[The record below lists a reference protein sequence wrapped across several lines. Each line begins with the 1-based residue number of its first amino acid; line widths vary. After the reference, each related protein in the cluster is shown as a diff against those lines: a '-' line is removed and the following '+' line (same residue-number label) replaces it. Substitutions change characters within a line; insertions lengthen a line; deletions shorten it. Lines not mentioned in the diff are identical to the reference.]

1 MAIEKHEDV
10 ESGYLHEPF
19 IQPEDAAAACKE
31 NGSDKSVKNGSIGMV
46 LLSTLVA
53 VCGSFTFGTCVG
65 YSAPTQ
71 AAIRADLNL
80 SLAEFSMFGSLVTIG
95 AMLGAITS
103 GRITDFIGRKGAMR
117 ISTGFCITGWIA
129 VFFSKGSYSLD
140 FGRFF
145 TGYGIGVISY
155 VLLIVTGGSVSFL
168 LGSVINWR
176 ELALA
181 GLVPC
186 ICLLVGLCFIPES
199 PRWLAKVGRE
209 KEFQL
214 ALSRLRGKDA
224 DISDEAAE
232 ILDYIETLQSLPK
245 TKLLDLFQSKYV
257 HSVVIGVGL
266 MACQQ
271 SVGINGIGF
280 YTAEIFV
287 AAGLSSGKA
296 GTIAYACIQIPFTL
310 LGAIL
315 MDKSGRRPLVMD
327 QSLLPEWVP
336 ILAFAGVLIYIAA
349 FSIGLGSVP
358 WVIMSEIFP
367 IHLKGTA
374 GSLVV
379 LVAWLGAWVV
389 SYTFNFL
396 MSWSSPGTL
405 FLYAGCSLLTILFV
419 AKLVPETKGKT
430 LEEIQACIIRTM
442 LGMSSFSTQF
452 VQSPNLPPRFH
463 HHVQWNFSQDVSK
476 VPRTH
481 VVCSITKSQLG
492 YDKTLASRFHYAARF
507 SVSRQSETKSIAY
520 RRMTCTNAKEN
531 LFKKMAIEQHKDVE
545 SGYLQEPF
553 IQPEEVAC
561 KEVGSDKSVE
571 NGSIGMVLLS
581 TLVAVCGSFTFGNCV
596 GYSSPTQA
604 AIRED
609 LSLSLAEFSMFGSL
623 VTIGAMLGA
632 ITSGRITD
640 FIGRKGAMRI
650 STGFCI
656 TGWLAVF
663 FSKGSYSLD
672 LGRFFT
678 GYGIGLISYVVPVY
692 IAEIAPKNLRG
703 GLATTN
709 QLLIVTG
716 ASVSFLLGSV
726 IHWRKLA
733 LAGLVP
739 CICLL
744 IGLCFIPESP
754 RWLAKVGR
762 EKEFQLAL
770 RRLRG
775 KDVDISDEAAEI
787 LDSIETLRSLP
798 KIKLLDLFQSKH
810 VRSVVIGVGLMVCQ
824 QFVGINGIGFYTAE
838 TFIAAGLSSGKAGTI
853 AYACL
858 QVPFTVLGAILMD
871 KSGRRPL
878 MMVNLLAS
886 FRNWDILR
894 LLYCRYC
901 FLSQGKSLDQSLML
915 ECAPIFAVAGVL
927 IYIAAYSI
935 GVGPV
940 PWVIMSEIFPIHVKG
955 IAGSLVVLANWLGAW
970 IVSYTF
976 NSLMSWSSPG
986 TLFLY
991 AGSSLLTILFVTKL
1005 VPETKG
1011 KTLEEIQAW
1020 ISP

>member
-1 MAIEKHEDV
+1 
-10 ESGYLHEPF
+10 
-19 IQPEDAAAACKE
+19 
-31 NGSDKSVKNGSIGMV
+31 
-46 LLSTLVA
+46 
-53 VCGSFTFGTCVG
+53 
-65 YSAPTQ
+65 
-71 AAIRADLNL
+71 
-80 SLAEFSMFGSLVTIG
+80 
-95 AMLGAITS
+95 
-103 GRITDFIGRKGAMR
+103 
-117 ISTGFCITGWIA
+117 
-129 VFFSKGSYSLD
+129 
-140 FGRFF
+140 
-145 TGYGIGVISY
+145 
-155 VLLIVTGGSVSFL
+155 
-168 LGSVINWR
+168 
-176 ELALA
+176 
-181 GLVPC
+181 
-186 ICLLVGLCFIPES
+186 
-199 PRWLAKVGRE
+199 
-209 KEFQL
+209 
-214 ALSRLRGKDA
+214 
-224 DISDEAAE
+224 
-232 ILDYIETLQSLPK
+232 
-245 TKLLDLFQSKYV
+245 
-257 HSVVIGVGL
+257 
-266 MACQQ
+266 
-271 SVGINGIGF
+271 
-280 YTAEIFV
+280 
-287 AAGLSSGKA
+287 
-296 GTIAYACIQIPFTL
+296 
-310 LGAIL
+310 
-315 MDKSGRRPLVMD
+315 
-327 QSLLPEWVP
+327 
-336 ILAFAGVLIYIAA
+336 
-349 FSIGLGSVP
+349 
-358 WVIMSEIFP
+358 
-367 IHLKGTA
+367 
-374 GSLVV
+374 
-379 LVAWLGAWVV
+379 
-389 SYTFNFL
+389 
-396 MSWSSPGTL
+396 
-405 FLYAGCSLLTILFV
+405 
-419 AKLVPETKGKT
+419 
-430 LEEIQACIIRTM
+430 
-442 LGMSSFSTQF
+442 
-452 VQSPNLPPRFH
+452 
-463 HHVQWNFSQDVSK
+463 
-476 VPRTH
+476 
-481 VVCSITKSQLG
+481 
-492 YDKTLASRFHYAARF
+492 
-507 SVSRQSETKSIAY
+507 
-520 RRMTCTNAKEN
+520 
-531 LFKKMAIEQHKDVE
+531 MAIEQHKDVE

-609 LSLSLAEFSMFGSL
+609 LSLSLAE
-623 VTIGAMLGA
+623 
-632 ITSGRITD
+632 
-640 FIGRKGAMRI
+640 AMRI

-678 GYGIGLISYVVPVY
+678 GYGIGLISYV
-692 IAEIAPKNLRG
+692 
-703 GLATTN
+703 
-709 QLLIVTG
+709 LLIVTG

-878 MMVNLLAS
+878 MM
-886 FRNWDILR
+886 
-894 LLYCRYC
+894 
-901 FLSQGKSLDQSLML
+901 DQSLML